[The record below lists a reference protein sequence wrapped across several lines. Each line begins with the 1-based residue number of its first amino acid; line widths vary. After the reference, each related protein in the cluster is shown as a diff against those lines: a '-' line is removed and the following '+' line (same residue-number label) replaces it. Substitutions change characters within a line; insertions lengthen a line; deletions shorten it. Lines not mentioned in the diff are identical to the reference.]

1 MSVPARALYGALALL
16 IVLPPESFA
25 GGHYVNFAGIA
36 AGIVLLVIDHL
47 RRANAARAQQA

>member
-1 MSVPARALYGALALL
+1 L

-36 AGIVLLVIDHL
+36 AAIVLLVIDHL
-47 RRANAARAQQA
+47 RRSSTAAKAEVAS